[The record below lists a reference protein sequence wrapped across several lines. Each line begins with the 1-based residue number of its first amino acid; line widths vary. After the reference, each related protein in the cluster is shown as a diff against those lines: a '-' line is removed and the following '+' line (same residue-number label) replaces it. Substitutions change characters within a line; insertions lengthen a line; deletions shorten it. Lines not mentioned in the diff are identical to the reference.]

1 MRHPFE
7 RTAARLT
14 VLALGSALLTIPT
27 AYAEGCAGAHAGGE
41 WRSYG
46 HDLSNTR
53 SQPAET
59 TIGVG
64 NVDELVPGWILD
76 PAVLGISGSFQ
87 STPSIADGCLYAGTD
102 GGWIVALNA
111 DTGALQWKT
120 QVQGGVFGVTVT
132 DGKVVALVNRTNNPY
147 GAALSQDT
155 GAVLWETPVPQVRN
169 GLRTNASAVVWNDV
183 VFMGYS
189 VVEGDVQGHAGWQLL
204 DLNTGERLAHDY
216 VIPPADQD
224 EFGGGGVW
232 TTGVVAP
239 NGHVYVGTSNPT
251 NKKHD
256 HRFHNAVLEID
267 LNRTLPN
274 GEPNPA
280 LGRVVDAA
288 KGNTDQY
295 YPGLDRQPA
304 CEATGDQVL
313 YAGFSVTC
321 AQLDLDF
328 GASPNLFVDDA
339 GNTIVGI
346 LQKSG
351 IYHAFYAD
359 TLEVAWTSFFA
370 PPCLQCNMASTATDG
385 ERIYGVGTPPGAM
398 VAVEN
403 HLGALQWATP
413 TAEGLHHQAT
423 SVANG
428 VVYTTTT
435 TGAFAAFDAA
445 TGAPLLVRPTIQ
457 DTGQSGVA
465 LSASGIAIARNTIY
479 VPVAGRLITYHLAA

>member
-1 MRHPFE
+1 MP
-7 RTAARLT
+7 RLSLRSGALLGA
-14 VLALGSALLTIPT
+14 LALTSSLVSTLSAH
-27 AYAEGCAGAHAGGE
+27 AAGCGAPDAGGE

-53 SQPAET
+53 SQPLET
-59 TIGVG
+59 EIGPDTVAD
-64 NVDELVPGWILD
+64 VAAAWMLD
-76 PAVLGISGSFQ
+76 PAVLEITGGFQ
-87 STPSIADGCLYAGTD
+87 STPTIADGCLYAGTD
-102 GGWIVALNA
+102 AGWVVALNA
-111 DTGALQWKT
+111 DSGELQWKT
-120 QVQGGVFGVTVT
+120 KLDGGVFGVTVT

-147 GAALSQDT
+147 GAALDQNDGT
-155 GAVLWETPVPQVRN
+155 VLWSTPVPQTRN
-169 GLRTNASAVVWNDV
+169 GLRTNASAVVWDDV

-204 DLNTGERLAHDY
+204 DLEDGERLAHDY
-216 VIPPADQD
+216 VIPPSDW
-224 EFGGGGVW
+224 ETYGGGGVW
-232 TTGVVAP
+232 TTGVVAD

-256 HRFHNAVLEID
+256 HRYHNAVLEID

-274 GEPNPA
+274 GDPNPD

-304 CEATGDQVL
+304 CEATGDQVT
-313 YAGFSVTC
+313 YIGFSVTC

-328 GASPNLFVDDA
+328 GASPNLLTDDE
-339 GNTIVGI
+339 GNTLVGI

-359 TLEVAWTSFFA
+359 TLELAWTSFFA
-370 PPCLQCNMASTATDG
+370 PPCLQCNMATTATDG

-403 HLGALQWATP
+403 HLGALQWMTP
-413 TAEGLHHQAT
+413 TGEGLHHQAT
-423 SVANG
+423 STANG
-428 VVYTTTT
+428 VVYTVTT
-435 TGAFAAFDAA
+435 TGLLAAYDAV
-445 TGAPLLVRPTIQ
+445 TGVPLLQHPTAL
-457 DTGQSGVA
+457 DTGTPGTA
-465 LSASGIAIARNTIY
+465 LSSAGIAIARNTLY
-479 VPVAGRLITYHLAA
+479 VPVAGRLIAYRLPA